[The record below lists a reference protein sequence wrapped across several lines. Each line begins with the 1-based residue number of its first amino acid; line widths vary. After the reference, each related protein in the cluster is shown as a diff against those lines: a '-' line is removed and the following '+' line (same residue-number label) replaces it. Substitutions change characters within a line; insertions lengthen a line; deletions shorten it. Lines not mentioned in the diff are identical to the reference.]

1 MRRLRRIILA
11 SVCLLVL
18 AVVAFSFSHRVRLMS
33 TFDKVKVG
41 DKKETIVQMLG
52 QPDEVENC
60 YDSQSVEE
68 PNRCVETYWYKSF
81 LARWGFSFNKD
92 GKVVDKTNNVSF

>member
-18 AVVAFSFSHRVRLMS
+18 AVVAFSFSHHVRLMS

-41 DKKETIVQMLG
+41 DKRETIVQMLG

-60 YDSQSVEE
+60 YDSRSVEE
-68 PNRCVETYWYKSF
+68 PNRCVETY
-81 LARWGFSFNKD
+81 
-92 GKVVDKTNNVSF
+92 